1 MGSAGLS
8 PTSAWLSK
16 TFALVTKRTES
27 PASAWRRPL
36 VGGVAVL
43 SAVALA
49 GVEMRTSWAQ
59 AHVLSA
65 TAAQLKFS
73 VASGASPRIHFPDAG
88 PYDRRL
94 GYSMLPAW
102 IARLQKA
109 GYKIEQQARISDWAL
124 ALGRYG
130 VTPVYRE
137 KDQAGLQITDQLNRP
152 LYSFR
157 YPARVYSDFESVPP
171 AVIAT
176 LLFIE
181 NRHLLDD
188 NEPYL
193 NPAIEWGRLG
203 HAAVDFA
210 LHEVDHRH
218 SIIGGSTL
226 ATQLEK
232 LRHSPEGRTSSPKE
246 KLRQIASASLRVY
259 QDGPR
264 SMDAQRRVILDY
276 INSIP
281 LSATPGEGEVS
292 GLGDGLAAWYG
303 ADFREVNRLLAAPNE
318 SALSAKEMDARAR
331 AYRQVLSLL
340 LALRE
345 PSRYLVRDPGALA
358 IKTDRYLRA
367 LSAEGV
373 ISTRLRDRA
382 LAQAIWPRSRPAA
395 VNSDF
400 VAGKASQAVRVQLL
414 DLLGV
419 PQTYLLDRVDLE
431 ADTTIRQDVQQSV
444 TQFLQKVADPT
455 EARAAGLQG
464 DQLLPPDG
472 ATGNVIYSFTLYE
485 AGVGVNYLRAQTD
498 NLNQPLN
505 INDGTKL
512 QLGSTAK
519 LRTLITYLQI
529 VEELCQRYAS
539 LSPEQL
545 PSVQIQ
551 PNDQL
556 TAWAI
561 QFLSAAPDR
570 NKEAM
575 LRAAMERTYSASPNE
590 TFFTAGGQ
598 HTFQNFEKSE
608 NVPSMTVRQG
618 FQMSV
623 NLVFI
628 RLMRDI
634 ENYYKWRIPGV
645 TPALLSDPGNPLR
658 AEYLK
663 RFADAEGSTFLSRFY
678 SQQHGQSVGQTLD
691 ALIKSVSPAPWRV
704 AVIYRSVLP
713 NADFQAF
720 CAFLKKHVPE
730 DLLEDQN
737 LEKLYLT
744 YAPGKFNLQDRGY
757 LARLH
762 PLELWL
768 ASYLAEYPSATLG
781 EALRQSAGERQEVYQ
796 WLMRPK
802 ERRGQD
808 LRIGI
813 VLEQDAFREIW
824 KGWKAAGYPFDSLVA
839 SYATSIGVS
848 GDTPS
853 ALATLAG
860 VIANHGMLYPSEDIR
875 KLTFASG
882 TPMETVVAPKP
893 AYGKRVI
900 SAEVADLVHEEM
912 LGVVENGTARR
923 ALHAFTLSDGTVLP
937 VAGKTGTGDNRF
949 KVFRQGHDLV
959 SERPVNRTATFVFII
974 GDRLFGT
981 VTAFVPSQDASS
993 FDFTSA
999 LAVQVLKDLAPRIE
1013 PLLESKPPER

>member
-1 MGSAGLS
+1 M
-8 PTSAWLSK
+8 
-16 TFALVTKRTES
+16 
-27 PASAWRRPL
+27 
-36 VGGVAVL
+36 L

-49 GVEMRTSWAQ
+49 GIEMRTSWAQ

-65 TAAQLKFS
+65 AAAKLRFDI
-73 VASGASPRIHFPDAG
+73 APGPSPRIHFPDAG

-94 GYSMLPAW
+94 GYAMLPAW
-102 IARLQKA
+102 VDRLQKA
-109 GYKIEQQARISDWAL
+109 GYKIEQQARVSDWAL
-124 ALGRYG
+124 ALARYG
-130 VTPVYRE
+130 VSPVYRE
-137 KDQAGLQITDQLNRP
+137 KNQAGLQITDQLNRP

-157 YPARVYSDFESVPP
+157 YPARVYPDFESVPP
-171 AVIAT
+171 VVVET

-188 NEPYL
+188 AQPYL
-193 NPAIEWGRLG
+193 NPAIEWGRMG

-210 LHEVDHRH
+210 VHEVDRKH

-264 SMDAQRRVILDY
+264 TMDAQRHVILDY

-281 LSATPGEGEVS
+281 LSATAGEGEIS

-303 ADFREVNRLLAAPNE
+303 ADFAQVNGMLAIPNE
-318 SALSAKEMDARAR
+318 DSLTSREMDQRAR
-331 AYRQVLSLL
+331 AYREVLSLF

-345 PSRYLVRDPGALA
+345 PSRYLVRDPAALA
-358 IKTDRYLRA
+358 VQTDRYLRA

-373 ISTRLRDRA
+373 ISARLRDRA
-382 LAQAIWPRSRPAA
+382 LVERITPRSKPASVA
-395 VNSDF
+395 SDF
-400 VAGKASQAVRVQLL
+400 VSNKASQAVRVQLL
-414 DLLGV
+414 DLLGI
-419 PQTYLLDRVDLE
+419 PQKYLLDRVDLE
-431 ADTTIRQDVQQSV
+431 ADTTIRQDVQRSV
-444 TQFLQKVADPT
+444 TRFLQSVADPDQ
-455 EARAAGLQG
+455 ARAAGLEG
-464 DQLLPPDG
+464 YQLLPPDS
-472 ATGNVIYSFTLYE
+472 ATGDVIYSFTLYE
-485 AGVGVNYLRAQTD
+485 RGEGVNYLRVQTD

-529 VEELCQRYAS
+529 VEQLHKQYAKY
-539 LSPEQL
+539 SPQQL
-545 PSVQIQ
+545 ADVQAQ
-551 PNDQL
+551 PNDKL
-556 TAWAI
+556 TEWATDY
-561 QFLSAAPDR
+561 LETAEDR
-570 NKEAM
+570 GEQAM
-575 LRAAMERTYSASPNE
+575 LQAALDRTYSASPNE

-598 HTFQNFEKSE
+598 HTFQNFESSE

-623 NLVFI
+623 NLVFV

-645 TPALLSDPGNPLR
+645 TPAVLADPDNPLR
-658 AEYLK
+658 AEYLQ
-663 RFADAEGSTFLSRFY
+663 RFADEEGSTFLRGFY
-678 SQQHGQSVGQTLD
+678 GQQHGQSVQQTLD
-691 ALIKSVSPAPWRV
+691 ALVKRVSPAPWRV

-713 NADFQAF
+713 NAGFNDFS
-720 CAFLKKHVPE
+720 AFLKQHVPA

-737 LEKLYLT
+737 LEKLYLN
-744 YAPGKFNLQDRGY
+744 YAPDKFNLQDRGY

-768 ASYLAEYPSATLG
+768 AGYLSQHPSAGLG
-781 EALRQSAGERQEVYQ
+781 EVLRQSAAQRQEVYK

-813 VLEQDAFREIW
+813 VLEQDAFHEIW
-824 KGWKAAGYPFDSLVA
+824 KAWKQTGYPFDFLVP
-839 SYATSIGVS
+839 SYATAIGVS

-853 ALATLAG
+853 ALAMLAG
-860 VIANHGMLYPSEDIR
+860 IIANHGMLYPAQDIR
-875 KLTFASG
+875 KLTFASA
-882 TPMETVVAPKP
+882 TPMETVVEPQP
-893 AYGKRVI
+893 ALGKRVL
-900 SAEVADLVHEEM
+900 SAQVADLVHQEM

-923 ALHAFTLSDGTVLP
+923 AVHAFTLADGTVLP

-949 KVFRQGHDLV
+949 KVFRAGHDLI
-959 SERPVNRTATFVFII
+959 SDRPVNRTATFVFII

-981 VTAFVPSQDASS
+981 VTAFVPSKDASS

-999 LAVQVLKDLAPRIE
+999 LAVQVLKDLAPRLQ
-1013 PLLESKPPER
+1013 PLLER